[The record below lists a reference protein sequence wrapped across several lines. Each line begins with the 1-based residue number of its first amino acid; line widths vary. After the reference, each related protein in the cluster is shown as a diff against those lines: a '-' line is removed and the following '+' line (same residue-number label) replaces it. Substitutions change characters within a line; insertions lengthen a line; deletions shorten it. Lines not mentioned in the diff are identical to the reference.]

1 MGDNK
6 TPKNET
12 PKIKVGWVGYAAFFF
27 AIIIVSGIFSSSDTW
42 LKVFDFNVLNG
53 KFGTIPPG
61 AEKALDFRG
70 AGGTGARDGFLCAIE
85 RIPAVIVALG
95 IVNVI
100 DGLGGL
106 RAAQK
111 LMTPILKPLLG
122 IPGITALASIANMQ
136 STDAAAGMVK
146 ELYDQ
151 GEITDNER
159 SILIAYQTSASAFIT
174 NYFSSG
180 AAVFSFM
187 LAPIIVPIIVMF
199 VFKIIGGNLMR
210 IYLKMFYRKDTT
222 VGNANGNA

>member
-1 MGDNK
+1 MGENK
-6 TPKNET
+6 TPKDET
-12 PKIKVGWVGYAAFFF
+12 PKIKVGWVGYAAFIF
-27 AIIIVSGIFSSSDTW
+27 AIIIFSGIFSSSDSW
-42 LKVFDFNVLNG
+42 LKV
-53 KFGTIPPG
+53 
-61 AEKALDFRG
+61 FRG
-70 AGGTGARDGFLCAIE
+70 AGGTGARDGFLFAIE
-85 RIPAVIVALG
+85 LIPAVILALG

-180 AAVFSFM
+180 AAVFSYM
-187 LAPIIVPIIVMF
+187 VAPIIVPIIVMF

-210 IYLKMFYRKDTT
+210 MYLKMFYRKDTT
-222 VGNANGNA
+222 GGNANGNA